1 MCVDKW
7 GAMKTMTVKR
17 LKSKKAFTI
26 VEMMVA
32 IVILAVAVIGAS
44 GYRYYAA
51 IDARRG
57 AMKVTAARIAL
68 LLCENW
74 RGVKGDTAYDPVT
87 YFASELTISAQ
98 PGFDDSGF
106 KDADFALLGS
116 YLVVADNVNYYAIL
130 SWKDV
135 DTDLRGL
142 NIVVAWPPRG
152 QMQVSAG
159 DTSRRFLLTT
169 YTPI

>member
-1 MCVDKW
+1 M
-7 GAMKTMTVKR
+7 AVKR

-26 VEMMVA
+26 IEMMIA

-44 GYRYYAA
+44 GYRYYAML
-51 IDARRG
+51 DARRG
-57 AMKVTAARIAL
+57 ATKVTAARIAL

-74 RGVKGDTAYDPVT
+74 RGIKGDTAYDPVT
-87 YFASELTISAQ
+87 YFASELTISAL
-98 PGFDDSGF
+98 PGFDDQAF

-116 YLVVADNVNYYAIL
+116 YLVVTDNVNYHAIL

-135 DTDLRGL
+135 GTDLRAL
-142 NIVVAWPPRG
+142 NIVVTWPPSG
-152 QMQVSAG
+152 QTQVSAG

>member
-1 MCVDKW
+1 
-7 GAMKTMTVKR
+7 MKTMTVRR
-17 LKSKKAFTI
+17 LKSKTAFTI
-26 VEMMVA
+26 LEMMIA

-57 AMKVTAARIAL
+57 AMKVTAARIGL

-74 RGVKGDTAYDPVT
+74 RGVKGDTTYDPAT

-98 PGFDDSGF
+98 PGFDDTGF

-116 YLVVADNVNYYAIL
+116 YLVVADSADYYAIL

-135 DTDLRGL
+135 GAGLRAL
-142 NIVVAWPPRG
+142 NIVLAWPPSG
-152 QMQVSAG
+152 QAQVSAG